1 MLRFFFLMI
10 RRPPRSTLF
19 PSPTLFGSAVLL
31 LAVAPAGLGVAVT
44 TTLLWL
50 TGLPLASCSCTA
62 GCCANAWPLRAVF
75 EGGVVSTSRV
85 AAPAVPVAVNV
96 TGLPASPVAVAV
108 AVFCPA
114 VALKVHDVAAAIPS
128 TPVATG
134 VVGVTVPLP
143 GLAAKVTATPE
154 TGLPLASR
162 TITEGGGLTAVPA
175 GADVP
180 PPFGAIDAAAPAL
193 SAMGPE
199 LTGVSPVPPKLSV

>member
-50 TGLPLASCSCTA
+50 TGLPLASCNCTA
-62 GCCANAWPLRAVF
+62 GCCANAWPLRAVLD
-75 EGGVVSTSRV
+75 GGVVSTSRV

-114 VALKVHDVAAAIPS
+114 VALKVHDVRS
-128 TPVATG
+128 EERR
-134 VVGVTVPLP
+134 VG
-143 GLAAKVTATPE
+143 KE
-154 TGLPLASR
+154 CRSR
-162 TITEGGGLTAVPA
+162 W
-175 GADVP
+175 
-180 PPFGAIDAAAPAL
+180 
-193 SAMGPE
+193 
-199 LTGVSPVPPKLSV
+199 SPYH